1 VADYKTTTPNQ
12 VRKNQVITA
21 DLLNSIID
29 SLMNRIIGGKGV
41 IVRRVGQNIIIEL
54 EERFR

>member
-1 VADYKTTTPNQ
+1 MADYKTTTPNQ

>member
-1 VADYKTTTPNQ
+1 MADYNSNTPAQ

-41 IVRRVGQNIIIEL
+41 IVRRAGQNIIIEL

>member
-1 VADYKTTTPNQ
+1 MADYKTTTPNQ

-21 DLLNSIID
+21 DLLNNIID

-54 EERFR
+54 EERYR